1 MQENEKVK
9 LHQTLKQEIRSLLIS
24 SPKSKYGGITGGLLY
39 FDYKQLNCGKEIPC
53 KFNYFVDQKRSI
65 SNFLDAQLGFHSF
78 LALLRSMPD
87 VVRIEFRED
96 NAAYRVHPV
105 YDQTTAHIQK
115 MVWEQRDKFQHQNR
129 VNHMDLQA
137 ILSFFKFRLVI

>member
-1 MQENEKVK
+1 MEKKFHVSS
-9 LHQTLKQEIRSLLIS
+9 IIS
-24 SPKSKYGGITGGLLY
+24 SIK
-39 FDYKQLNCGKEIPC
+39 N
-53 KFNYFVDQKRSI
+53 DQFQ
-65 SNFLDAQLGFHSF
+65 FLDVQLGFHSF

-129 VNHMDLQA
+129 VNPMDLQA
-137 ILSFFKFRLVI
+137 ILSFFYFD